1 MANGRV
7 GEIPSAAIV
16 EVQARCGESMNTDN
30 RTRDG
35 GESATDF
42 VQFISR
48 LSV

>member
-7 GEIPSAAIV
+7 GEIPSVAIV
-16 EVQARCGESMNTDN
+16 EVQARSGESMNVDN

-35 GESATDF
+35 GESTTGF
-42 VQFISR
+42 VQFISC